1 MMNRI
6 SSMFLMLLLFLPVMA
21 GAVDSVRVVALF
33 PDKAM
38 VEVDGH
44 NRLLRVGERSPE
56 GLLLISANAHEA
68 VIEVDGKRDT
78 YLPGSRIGGTF
89 TAPQKRE
96 VRITRD
102 SAGSYTTV
110 GSINGRTVDLLVDT
124 GATTVAMS
132 EREAKRLG
140 IPYWLNGERG
150 GVQTASGYARAY
162 VVTLDRVQVGEIVLR
177 NVEAVVV
184 EGNNPTNVLLGMSF
198 LNRLDLDHQGNVM
211 VLRTKY

>member
-1 MMNRI
+1 MNRI
-6 SSMFLMLLLFLPVMA
+6 GSMLLTFLLLLPVMA
-21 GAVDSVRVVALF
+21 GAADSVRVVALF

-56 GLLLISANAHEA
+56 GLLLISADAHEA

-89 TAPQKRE
+89 STPQKRE

-102 SAGSYTTV
+102 SDGSYNTV
-110 GSINGRTVDLLVDT
+110 GSINGQIVNMLVDT
-124 GATTVAMS
+124 GASSIAMS
-132 EREAKRLG
+132 EVQAKRLG
-140 IPYWLNGERG
+140 IPYWLDGEKM

-162 VVTLDRVQVGEIVLR
+162 GVTLKRVQVGEITLHDVA
-177 NVEAVVV
+177 AVVV
-184 EGNNPTNVLLGMSF
+184 EGDNPTSVLLGMTF
-198 LNRLDLDHQGNVM
+198 LNRVDLEHQGNVM